1 MQIVSIVYEWDMQLA
16 AWDVQEAT
24 EDNRKN
30 NEIIYWLFR
39 TVRWFVLWNLP
50 VNNHTICYEE
60 TNVQEGLL
68 DVC

>member
-1 MQIVSIVYEWDMQLA
+1 MGLAA

-50 VNNHTICYEE
+50 VN
-60 TNVQEGLL
+60 
-68 DVC
+68 